1 MQLKKQGGVIR
12 MFERLVPLLFRLKAI
27 FLKWEERQK
36 EATGNEKEL
45 EILKVEVN
53 SLKKDHSDAMKALDE
68 LDEVIKK
75 WES

>member
-1 MQLKKQGGVIR
+1 